1 MSLPQRLYY
10 PLDKAAKELGCDVSD
25 LIHFAANGDINI
37 CAKVFD
43 SGEHS
48 EDIISDWVPD
58 LLINDTKL
66 ISLIRKH
73 YIIKDEQFIATEE
86 DFFIYNRHD
95 LFEVEKGTL
104 LYKDDIVFHYVNSY
118 VKLFGNVHFTI
129 CKEDDEYSLFDYK
142 IDLYEVAGLI
152 QLSKFDFFYNEG
164 DLILGYD
171 INVKNFCLPID
182 DNEKITGCFSGF
194 NNDFDDNDKYSF
206 IDRDKYFMRE
216 ESVSNRLSKK
226 NEPVRLSINDMY
238 LTFHE
243 IDRIKNNENKKMT
256 SSAVNIDV
264 FDNPKSRATG
274 EKFIKYLIS
283 LLPEFTEKD
292 IESLSPTRIK
302 LILEKIAAKRN
313 VDICDIHSQ
322 TLARYLGHESGK
334 R

>member
-10 PLDKAAKELGCDVSD
+10 PLDKAAKELGCDVGD

-43 SGEHS
+43 RGEYFQ
-48 EDIISDWVPD
+48 DIISDWIPD

-66 ISLIRKH
+66 ISLIKKY
-73 YIIKDEQFIATEE
+73 YIIKDEEFIATEE
-86 DFFIYNRHD
+86 GFTFFGKDNVFD
-95 LFEVEKGTL
+95 VDEGTL
-104 LYKDDIVFHYVNSY
+104 LYKNDINFYYVNSY
-118 VKLFGNVHFTI
+118 VKLFGNVNFTI
-129 CKEDDEYSLFDYK
+129 CKSDDEYSLFDYK

-152 QLSKFDFFYNEG
+152 QLSKFVFFYNEIN
-164 DLILGYD
+164 ILMEGE
-171 INVKNFCLPID
+171 VSVSNFYLPID

-194 NNDFDDNDKYSF
+194 NNDFYDNDKYSF

-238 LTFHE
+238 LTSHE
-243 IDRIKNNENKKMT
+243 INRIKNHENKKIT
-256 SSAVNIDV
+256 SSAINIDV

-292 IESLSPTRIK
+292 IESLSPARIK

-313 VDICDIHSQ
+313 VDICEIHSQ
-322 TLARYLGHESGK
+322 TLARYLGRESGG